1 MDDSDATPA
10 SMSRDRAQRL
20 VDPGGTWPTKRRLAA
35 ALRGLIDRLC
45 ATAAPEADLL
55 EASDWAERTA
65 ERFREAGE
73 VEEEQA
79 ASLYSGMH
87 DFGDRGPIGGLSNP
101 IAPPMTTESDPEA
114 QTARAT
120 VTFGHAYEGAP
131 GCVHGGFVAAA
142 FDEIL
147 GVVSSFAGRVAM
159 TGEFTVRYR
168 RPTPIGV
175 PLRIEARFDEHRG
188 RRIHTSADLFQG
200 DTRLADARGLFIVI
214 PNDRFAELEREFSER
229 QSQD

>member
-1 MDDSDATPA
+1 MADSDTSRE
-10 SMSRDRAQRL
+10 SMARDRARRL
-20 VDPGGTWPTKRRLAA
+20 ADPGGTWPTKRRLAE
-35 ALRGLIDRLC
+35 ALRRLIDRLC
-45 ATAAPEADLL
+45 STAAPEANLI
-55 EASDWAERTA
+55 EATDWATRTA
-65 ERFREAGE
+65 ALFEAAGD
-73 VEEEQA
+73 VEEAQA

-87 DFGDRGPIGGLSNP
+87 DFGDRGPVCGLSNP
-101 IAPPMTTESDPEA
+101 IAPPMKTESDPESQSA
-114 QTARAT
+114 SAT

-147 GVVSSFAGRVAM
+147 GMVSSYAGRAAM

-168 RPTPIGV
+168 RPTPVGV

-200 DTRLADARGLFIVI
+200 DIRLADARGLFIVI
-214 PNDRFAELEREFSER
+214 PDDRFAQLEREFSER
-229 QSQD
+229 QNQD